1 MSFFFLSNYLSLLR
15 KDIEDKIQVFFF
27 ITVVIN
33 QCCFKI
39 NLLIHLDNIL
49 HVY

>member
-1 MSFFFLSNYLSLLR
+1 MSFFFFSNYLSLLR
-15 KDIEDKIQVFFF
+15 KDIEDKIQVFF
-27 ITVVIN
+27 IAIVIN